1 MGDIHVHLKL
11 NHDGK
16 SKEIYIYLFIYLL
29 KVTEGH
35 RTRKI
40 TKNEY

>member
-16 SKEIYIYLFIYLL
+16 SKEIYIYLFI
-29 KVTEGH
+29 KGN
-35 RTRKI
+35 RRAQNPKI